1 MKFSTVIENVW
12 FPKFNHG
19 TFLPLH
25 HKIIIWSLNRSSVII
40 FDNLFPLSLH
50 GRCLSSLDR
59 QDLLVPQSRTTIIAQ
74 HRAYASVKVE
84 PDITRHCFWS
94 FVNFII
100 WFRRQ
105 VTILFPIFKCLW
117 QKTGSESNFV
127 ANWISLTLQTAKKL
141 QLIGSHR
148 KLRFKL
154 PEMNLIDSCIMKEKK
169 YGLLSSYS
177 WFSALLRLPIWK
189 GIFRNDTS
197 QNETHAGSACSS
209 F

>member
-1 MKFSTVIENVW
+1 MCATAECQKSKVFNEKFKWNFQLSLKTFDFLNSTTEH
-12 FPKFNHG
+12 FYRS
-19 TFLPLH
+19 
-25 HKIIIWSLNRSSVII
+25 IIKWSLNRSSVII

-117 QKTGSESNFV
+117 QKLGQRAILSPTGFL
-127 ANWISLTLQTAKKL
+127 WLY
-141 QLIGSHR
+141 R
-148 KLRFKL
+148 LRR
-154 PEMNLIDSCIMKEKK
+154 
-169 YGLLSSYS
+169 SYS
-177 WFSALLRLPIWK
+177 WLAVTENYDLSYQRWI
-189 GIFRNDTS
+189 
-197 QNETHAGSACSS
+197 
-209 F
+209 